1 MPPTTQPHS
10 AMQPDKNLTF
20 TQFFTKLLIKVPQVD
35 IERLPPHLLAEI
47 VPCQEDY
54 NGDLEADIYS
64 MEHQENVEEFNT
76 NELPVRFL
84 QPLKTKKILQDG
96 TDLLNVSD
104 TLPEMD
110 KETSIADS
118 NTDFINCA
126 VEESD
131 MNCPKEETLDLTI
144 TDEFTEECIRENG
157 SLGPVEVEEEKMEIC
172 VDETRVS
179 EEKEQKE
186 SSEVFEGDA
195 ASDIDQDCAELMRHL
210 EETDLKDTGEKKDNE
225 HETVTDIN
233 PEDKTTV
240 KEIDGNRQ
248 EKYLSDTDRVKGE
261 KVQELQEKQFVQ
273 PDSEANINF
282 ANILV
287 IKSDSNET
295 PVEPKCGAAT
305 AKNNEKQSDS
315 DSYSISSDLS
325 LEHIRNTELDI
336 CDIETLSECRN
347 ETPEDHEDS
356 NIDAGDH
363 KDDKECVD
371 DKTVTGLIS
380 DNATKEQY
388 PEKHRTDDSL
398 VEMKDNNIIEDKLF
412 EAKNA
417 KQMNIDNT
425 KQDVGGG
432 VSEHKFKCGNSE
444 EKEMIKELNKEEKK
458 PEPPALKIRIFK
470 GNSGELIN
478 EKEAKRIRKRKKK
491 MEKQKVKMA
500 KISSDKAVKDVI
512 SIAAPNAG
520 ENDTQN
526 RIIQE
531 LPRCNWL
538 EEKIKNAG
546 SSINFISQQ
555 GDTYLNQVDALLES
569 DSEDDYLVVDDQHES
584 SEVTTNFNEI
594 SSGEV
599 ENEIDDQS
607 SNYIN
612 ENQNLP
618 ANIEVK
624 EFPNTAEETEAN
636 SNNSLQIEEQG
647 NPNPELKEVEVSNNS
662 EDDDIQEIHPFSYML
677 GNLMK
682 KMDDNTSKRKGHL
695 REELCPIAEPPQISS
710 EQSVEVLKHR
720 DVNAEKRVI
729 MEAKQN
735 TINACNHGRE
745 ETNQTAHINTTE
757 EIKQIP
763 YQKRQERTTH
773 RADQRTNQET
783 NIYEKST
790 NKLKPIQ
797 FVKATEEFSD
807 VSYQQQPEEV
817 KQNEYER
824 TIEDAK
830 QKSHERSIEEGK
842 HQRKEEEAKRK
853 SYRRKIEETKRESYE
868 RTQEESKQIAD
879 QNAQNY
885 IYITE
890 LHFQKQMLENKK
902 IEEQLVKDIEE
913 LKNKKIKEME
923 DLIDIKSK
931 KEQSM
936 TDLEKIKLEIM
947 KYKTFLES
955 LKKINLREEAPRIN
969 SPPAAGNTMDT
980 QSENRNTLTPVLE
993 GQDKTVGSPKPLH
1006 RAPQSHQVMDKQLPD
1021 LVNHERFINKDQ
1033 NVQPHFAPDHLRHLN
1048 LSQDYLK
1055 HLQRIQETNKKS
1067 LDSSRYPEKTP
1078 PPQLYNNQHI
1088 LNQNQTPHF
1097 SENQKLL
1104 NPNQIPHISESQ
1116 RSQPKYTENIQSS
1129 APNNSKPQQA
1139 IYNIQNPEQQ
1149 HQVPMLLKN
1158 STSNQDK
1165 YRTNIHTFFPSLV
1178 NDINPGESNQFSQ
1191 QRPQQ
1196 KGIKPV
1202 SITRVPTTTEGIQ
1215 RRPEEA
1221 RRENGEN
1228 KTIPKLVEGGFIRP
1242 REFSREAALTPPNE
1256 VSRLMNNLNNQ
1267 YAVRNFLQNLP
1278 NPATQPRPAQ
1288 PNQTRQEIPGNLS
1301 FPEIRNAIAAATDK
1315 RDLQSHM
1322 KNSAPIRQHP
1332 DQQRQSPN
1340 VLSKCAVCTK
1350 VANFLCSGCQNV
1362 YYCTVQCQTSHWLSH
1377 YIKCKGATN

>member
-1 MPPTTQPHS
+1 M
-10 AMQPDKNLTF
+10 
-20 TQFFTKLLIKVPQVD
+20 
-35 IERLPPHLLAEI
+35 
-47 VPCQEDY
+47 
-54 NGDLEADIYS
+54 
-64 MEHQENVEEFNT
+64 
-76 NELPVRFL
+76 
-84 QPLKTKKILQDG
+84 
-96 TDLLNVSD
+96 
-104 TLPEMD
+104 
-110 KETSIADS
+110 
-118 NTDFINCA
+118 
-126 VEESD
+126 
-131 MNCPKEETLDLTI
+131 
-144 TDEFTEECIRENG
+144 
-157 SLGPVEVEEEKMEIC
+157 
-172 VDETRVS
+172 
-179 EEKEQKE
+179 
-186 SSEVFEGDA
+186 
-195 ASDIDQDCAELMRHL
+195 
-210 EETDLKDTGEKKDNE
+210 
-225 HETVTDIN
+225 VTD
-233 PEDKTTV
+233 D
-240 KEIDGNRQ
+240 
-248 EKYLSDTDRVKGE
+248 
-261 KVQELQEKQFVQ
+261 KVQEAHDEQVVQ
-273 PDSEANINF
+273 VFPEANINF
-282 ANILV
+282 ASCIEV
-287 IKSDSNET
+287 KSDSEKKVGCETHVELKGGDKDGIAAVKLKYNE
-295 PVEPKCGAAT
+295 ER
-305 AKNNEKQSDS
+305 SDS
-315 DSYSISSDLS
+315 DSDSTSSDFS
-325 LEHIRNTELDI
+325 LEHISNSDPNV
-336 CDIETLSECRN
+336 CNIETLNECKSEG
-347 ETPEDHEDS
+347 TEDQKDS
-356 NIDAGDH
+356 NIKGA
-363 KDDKECVD
+363 KECVE
-371 DKTVTGLIS
+371 DKTVIDVKS
-380 DNATKEQY
+380 DDYIEEEKEQY
-388 PEKHRTDDSL
+388 PEIHKTDDSI
-398 VEMKDNNIIEDKLF
+398 VEIKIDNLIE
-412 EAKNA
+412 
-417 KQMNIDNT
+417 MNIDVT
-425 KQDVGGG
+425 RQDESGGH
-432 VSEHKFKCGNSE
+432 SETRLEREDLEN
-444 EKEMIKELNKEEKK
+444 EKIKEFNMEEQLK
-458 PEPPALKIRIFK
+458 PEPPTLKIRIFK

-500 KISSDKAVKDVI
+500 KISSDKAIKDVI

-555 GDTYLNQVDALLES
+555 GDPYLNQVDALLES

-636 SNNSLQIEEQG
+636 SDNSLQIEEQG

-682 KMDDNTSKRKGHL
+682 KMDDNTSKRKSHL

-745 ETNQTAHINTTE
+745 ETNQTAHINTTK

-763 YQKRQERTTH
+763 YQQRQERTTH

-868 RTQEESKQIAD
+868 RTQDESKQIAD

-1149 HQVPMLLKN
+1149 PQVPMLLKN

-1288 PNQTRQEIPGNLS
+1288 PNQTRQEIPGNLN
-1301 FPEIRNAIAAATDK
+1301 FPEIRNAIAAAAATAPTD
-1315 RDLQSHM
+1315 RNDQHM
-1322 KNSAPIRQHP
+1322 RNSALIRQHP